1 MFLPN
6 LFNKGSM
13 EKQSEK
19 GKDRSFIRARTVVR
33 ETKEFTRLLPD
44 VWCREHKKRGTQ
56 NFRQETEGV
65 PR

>member
-1 MFLPN
+1 
-6 LFNKGSM
+6 M